1 MDNSAPANL
10 AAPAAGQVVIHHAA
24 RRRWLRLA
32 RPVEIL
38 AADRLEQVVPTLAR
52 VERRVRETGVYAAGF
67 VSYEAAPAFD
77 PALAVHSDAA
87 FPLVWFGLYA
97 QAEETALPPPRDP
110 TAADALSW
118 TASVSPERYRTAL
131 DRIKHYIRAGHTYQV
146 NFTFRLTAPFAGDP
160 WKLFLRM
167 NSAQTGSYGAF
178 VNTGDWVVC
187 CASPELFFLRAGN
200 QLTCRPMKG
209 TAARGLTAADD
220 RRRRDWLQTSAKNRA
235 ENVMIVDMVRNDLGR
250 IARNGTVRT
259 RDLFTVEPYPT
270 VWQMTAT
277 VTAESQAGL
286 VEIFRAL
293 FPPASITGAPK
304 PRTMQLIAELEDSP
318 RKLYTGTIGLV
329 TPDGDA
335 QFNVAIRTALLEPAR
350 ARIEYGVGGG
360 IVWDS
365 CADDEFAE
373 CQTKAAILTRQQPA
387 FRLLES
393 LLWTPAEGC
402 FLLDAHRQRL
412 LASAEYFSFR
422 ADAEAIRA
430 QLLAFAAS
438 LPPRPHKIR
447 ALLARDGGFTCEAA
461 PIEMDEPAQ
470 VLRVRLAV
478 APVDT
483 NDVFLYHKTTHRAVY
498 EQARRQA
505 PGGDDVLLW
514 NERGELTEF
523 TNANLVAELDGRLY
537 TPPVACGLLAG
548 VFRGWL
554 LDEKQVEE
562 RVMHRDELASIT
574 RLFWVNSVRR
584 WRVAQRETA
593 GNVSNAEAGAYARL
607 VRFPPE

>member
-1 MDNSAPANL
+1 MDDSDQPGF
-10 AAPAAGQVVIHHAA
+10 AAPAAGDVVIHDAA

-32 RPVEIL
+32 RPVEIH
-38 AADRLEQVVPTLAR
+38 AADRLEQVVPALAR
-52 VERRVRETGVYAAGF
+52 IEQRVREAGGYAAGF

-77 PALAVHSDAA
+77 PALAVQTGAA

-97 QAEETALPPPRDP
+97 QAEEVVLPPPRDP
-110 TAADALSW
+110 TAGDSLSW
-118 TASVSPERYRTAL
+118 TAPVSPDRYRLAL

-160 WKLFLRM
+160 WELFLRM
-167 NSAQTGSYGAF
+167 TSAQSGLYGAF
-178 VNTGDWVVC
+178 LNTGEWAVC
-187 CASPELFFLRAGN
+187 CASPELFFQRAGN

-209 TAARGLTAADD
+209 TAARGLTTAAD

-250 IARNGTVRT
+250 IARNGTVLT
-259 RDLFTVEPYPT
+259 RDLFTVEQYPT

-318 RKLYTGTIGLV
+318 RKLYSGTIGLI
-329 TPDGDA
+329 TPGGDA
-335 QFNVAIRTALLEPAR
+335 QFNVAIRTALVEPAQ

-365 CADDEFAE
+365 RADDEFAE
-373 CQTKAAILTRQQPA
+373 CQTKAAILTRRQPA

-402 FLLDAHRQRL
+402 FLLDAHLQRL

-430 QLLAFAAS
+430 QLLAFAAA

-447 ALLARDGGFTCEAA
+447 ALLTRAGVLTCEAA

-478 APVDT
+478 APVDAD
-483 NDVFLYHKTTHRAVY
+483 DVFLYHKTTHRAVY
-498 EQARRQA
+498 DQARQQA

-548 VFRGWL
+548 TFRGWL

-562 RVMHRDELASIT
+562 RVIRRDELASIA

-584 WRVAQRETA
+584 SRVAQLEAA
-593 GNVSNAEAGAYARL
+593 GSLAPPKPAACDRPV
-607 VRFPPE
+607 VIPPE